1 MMLTFWSSRVQTE
14 RGQTN
19 TATSAQL
26 ALSEVHSLLPHPCDH
41 PWNCK
46 HKNPQKQQPRNKCPF
61 QAQIGCSQGWRR
73 MLCSLLSSR
82 GSQWDWVF
90 VSLELDK
97 PEPQATQNDISQT
110 GKYLGDPSDQY
121 SSIFVQHVVDKE
133 GERVSPG
140 QHKISSPPWREVSSG
155 SPSLD
160 IPVWPSQGSAWVH
173 L

>member
-1 MMLTFWSSRVQTE
+1 M
-14 RGQTN
+14 
-19 TATSAQL
+19 
-26 ALSEVHSLLPHPCDH
+26 
-41 PWNCK
+41 
-46 HKNPQKQQPRNKCPF
+46 
-61 QAQIGCSQGWRR
+61 
-73 MLCSLLSSR
+73 
-82 GSQWDWVF
+82 
-90 VSLELDK
+90 SLELDK

-133 GERVSPG
+133 GKRVSPG

-160 IPVWPSQGSAWVH
+160 IPVWPSQGSAWLH